1 MRYDIRNSNLINF
14 DGVHKMSEGFE
25 RKQIEIKIV
34 YYKSSSKY
42 YDSVCLQCEGMNGY
56 NQEKSTNTLC
66 LTLDELKEYQNKI
79 RMILDIIK
87 NWSKTEYYIDGVC
100 SSWQQIE
107 TILEIFECEK
117 NANLV

>member
-14 DGVHKMSEGFE
+14 DGVRKMSEGFE
-25 RKQIEIKIV
+25 RKQLEIKIV

-66 LTLDELKEYQNKI
+66 LALDELKENQNK
-79 RMILDIIK
+79 
-87 NWSKTEYYIDGVC
+87 TENPGTQYPLYGEASAPVF
-100 SSWQQIE
+100 
-107 TILEIFECEK
+107 LAF
-117 NANLV
+117 L

>member
-56 NQEKSTNTLC
+56 NQVYIPRPQTRVSA
-66 LTLDELKEYQNKI
+66 KI
-79 RMILDIIK
+79 DQVFRL
-87 NWSKTEYYIDGVC
+87 N
-100 SSWQQIE
+100 
-107 TILEIFECEK
+107 
-117 NANLV
+117 